1 LKRIWLGILFVC
13 LLGGFIYTT
22 SVLSAPPSTVRV
34 TFINVGQGDAALI
47 QDPNGFDILIDGGLP
62 AAGPTVVAYLREQ
75 GVHKLEVMVASHA
88 DNDHIG
94 GLISVLAAEDIAV
107 ERVLYNGYQGQTT
120 AWFNFET
127 AVAVASVTLEAAQF
141 PMTYSWGETSA
152 QVLNPDPG
160 LGSPNTNDA
169 SVVILLE
176 HGAVKYLFTGDI
188 PARIEA
194 TLAARGVLPQVQV
207 LKAAHHGSDTS
218 SSDVFLQSARP
229 EQAVISVGVNSY
241 GHPGSETL
249 ARLAAAGAAVW
260 RTDRSGHILVTSD
273 GASYTLI
280 PQLFYDLLYLPFL
293 VGKLP
298 VPEPSVEP
306 PISGSSLAITDIFY
320 KGVEV
325 RQADEYVQIENRS
338 QETVHLQ
345 GWTLRD
351 EAQTIFVFPDYWM
364 TSGKIC
370 RVYTNQNHP
379 EWCSFSYGRASA
391 IWNDD
396 GDCAVLQDAGN
407 SLVSRSCYGSRTD
420 P

>member
-13 LLGGFIYTT
+13 LLGGFIYST
-22 SVLSAPPSTVRV
+22 SVLSAPASTVRV

-75 GVHKLEVMVASHA
+75 GVDALEVMVASHA

-127 AVAVASVTLEAAQF
+127 AVALASVTLEAAQF

-160 LGSPNTNDA
+160 LVSPNTNDA

-176 HGAVKYLFTGDI
+176 HAAVKYLFTGDI

-194 TLAARGVLPQVQV
+194 TLAARGVIPQVQV
-207 LKAAHHGSDTS
+207 LKVAHHGSDTS
-218 SSDVFLQSARP
+218 SSDLFLQSARP

-260 RTDRSGHILVTSD
+260 RTDRSGHILVASD

-280 PQLFYDLLYLPFL
+280 PQLIYDLLYLPFL

-298 VPEPSVEP
+298 LPEPSLEP
-306 PISGSSLAITDIFY
+306 PCLDPRWRLRIFFIKAWRSARRMSMSRSKTEARRLSICKAGHSGMKLKPF
-320 KGVEV
+320 
-325 RQADEYVQIENRS
+325 
-338 QETVHLQ
+338 LFF
-345 GWTLRD
+345 
-351 EAQTIFVFPDYWM
+351 QTIGWRLERSAGSIPTRTTLSGAVFLM
-364 TSGKIC
+364 
-370 RVYTNQNHP
+370 
-379 EWCSFSYGRASA
+379 ESFSH
-391 IWNDD
+391 
-396 GDCAVLQDAGN
+396 LE
-407 SLVSRSCYGSRTD
+407 
-420 P
+420 